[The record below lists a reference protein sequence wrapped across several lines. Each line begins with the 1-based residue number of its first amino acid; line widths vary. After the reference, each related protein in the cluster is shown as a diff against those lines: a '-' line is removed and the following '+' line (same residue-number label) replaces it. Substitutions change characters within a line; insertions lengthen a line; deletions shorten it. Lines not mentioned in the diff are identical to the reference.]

1 MLLVERGNID
11 WLVFACVYL
20 GAVSFSKGQYII
32 GILVLAL
39 SALFKFYAFPLMLLC
54 FILIKRPIGLML
66 ATLITILTFIQLGQ
80 DFVLLR
86 SVYVGSWFASFGNN
100 IWGQY
105 LSRFGLELT
114 AITTIG
120 LGLLCT
126 GVIFLILNSIRPI
139 KEKSLGALSR
149 SGVIDYSALFA
160 VTIVIVCYFAGLNY
174 DYRLVFLFPTLQVM
188 LYGAHQRIRFL
199 IVTLF
204 LASFWLSFNSGYLQP
219 IGDLAINVIVVVLVS
234 IVILPIGADKLT
246 VLRRRRLDLP

>member
-1 MLLVERGNID
+1 
-11 WLVFACVYL
+11 
-20 GAVSFSKGQYII
+20 
-32 GILVLAL
+32 
-39 SALFKFYAFPLMLLC
+39 
-54 FILIKRPIGLML
+54 
-66 ATLITILTFIQLGQ
+66 
-80 DFVLLR
+80 
-86 SVYVGSWFASFGNN
+86 
-100 IWGQY
+100 
-105 LSRFGLELT
+105 
-114 AITTIG
+114 
-120 LGLLCT
+120 
-126 GVIFLILNSIRPI
+126 
-139 KEKSLGALSR
+139 
-149 SGVIDYSALFA
+149 VIDYSALFA